1 MTRTVMKISIKGDS
15 MQGKISRTICACAL
29 LVGLGFAGPAPAVS
43 VDEAI
48 VDIDSSNVMKS
59 LLEQHVGKRV
69 KIKLCSGQDVEGKVA
84 KVGSHAVQL
93 TELVGM
99 ELFDAT
105 IKLNDVAAV
114 IAKARGK

>member
-1 MTRTVMKISIKGDS
+1 MRKRMGGAV
-15 MQGKISRTICACAL
+15 CVCVL
-29 LVGLGFAGPAPAVS
+29 LVGLGLAGITPVAAVDESS
-43 VDEAI
+43 VD
-48 VDIDSSNVMKS
+48 VNSPDVMKS
-59 LLEQHVGKRV
+59 LLEQQVGKRV

-105 IKLNDVAAV
+105 VKLNDVAAV
-114 IAKARGK
+114 MMRIRSK

>member
-1 MTRTVMKISIKGDS
+1 MRKG
-15 MQGKISRTICACAL
+15 ISRAVCACVL
-29 LVGLGFAGPAPAVS
+29 LMGLGFAGLTQAVAA
-43 VDEAI
+43 DESIAD
-48 VDIDSSNVMKS
+48 VNSPDVMKS
-59 LLEQHVGKRV
+59 LLEQQVGKRV

-105 IKLNDVAAV
+105 VKLNDVAAV
-114 IAKARGK
+114 IVRARSK

>member
-1 MTRTVMKISIKGDS
+1 MQKGISW
-15 MQGKISRTICACAL
+15 TLCTCAL
-29 LVGLGFAGPAPAVS
+29 LDGLDMAGSAPVVAA
-43 VDEAI
+43 DEAI
-48 VDIDSSNVMKS
+48 VDIQSADVMKS
-59 LLEQHVGKRV
+59 LLDQQVGKRV

-105 IKLNDVAAV
+105 VKLNDVSAV
-114 IAKARGK
+114 IVRARSK

>member
-1 MTRTVMKISIKGDS
+1 MRKQMNRAACV
-15 MQGKISRTICACAL
+15 CAL
-29 LVGLGFAGPAPAVS
+29 LVGLGMAGAAAV
-43 VDEAI
+43 VDAEESI
-48 VDIDSSNVMKS
+48 VDVNSPDAMKS
-59 LLEQHVGKRV
+59 LLEQQVGKRV
-69 KIKLCSGQDVEGKVA
+69 KVKLCSGQDLEGKVA

-105 IKLNDVAAV
+105 VKLNDVAAV

>member
-1 MTRTVMKISIKGDS
+1 MRIFIKGER
-15 MQGKISRTICACAL
+15 MRKGISRTVCACAL
-29 LVGLGFAGPAPAVS
+29 LVGLGMPGTSAV
-43 VDEAI
+43 VAAADESI
-48 VDIDSSNVMKS
+48 VDVNSPDAMKS

-69 KIKLCSGQDVEGKVA
+69 KVKLCSGQDVEGKVV

-105 IKLNDVAAV
+105 VKLNDVAAV
-114 IAKARGK
+114 IVRARSK